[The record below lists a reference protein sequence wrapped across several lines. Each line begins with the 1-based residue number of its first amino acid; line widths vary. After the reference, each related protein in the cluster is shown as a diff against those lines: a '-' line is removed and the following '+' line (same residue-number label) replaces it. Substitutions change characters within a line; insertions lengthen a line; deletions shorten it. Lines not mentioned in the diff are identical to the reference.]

1 MLFFPVVLYIGGF
14 LCLDGR
20 KGGQQDD
27 GQKMYLHRSRSV
39 PMKIHVKIIIFYE
52 NEAHM

>member
-1 MLFFPVVLYIGGF
+1 
-14 LCLDGR
+14 
-20 KGGQQDD
+20 
-27 GQKMYLHRSRSV
+27 MYLHRSRSV